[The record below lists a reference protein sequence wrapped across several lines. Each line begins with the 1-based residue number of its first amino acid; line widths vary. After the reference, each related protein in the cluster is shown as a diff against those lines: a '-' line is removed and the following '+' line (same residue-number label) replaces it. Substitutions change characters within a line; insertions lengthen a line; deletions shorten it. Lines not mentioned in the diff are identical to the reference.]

1 MEKKKATKNNNNE
14 WTIFELV
21 NSCCLIKRQTYRL
34 LAIDLR
40 SSFLE
45 STSFLTFDFLLGI
58 SEQLSATIRKYGR
71 MMRPMVGVLC
81 GKWATVHGYTP
92 QLC

>member
-14 WTIFELV
+14 WSIFELV
-21 NSCCLIKRQTYRL
+21 SSCCLIKRQTYRL

-58 SEQLSATIRKYGR
+58 SEQLSAVDNCISLMQDTSSFVINELSAFDDGISDI
-71 MMRPMVGVLC
+71 
-81 GKWATVHGYTP
+81 
-92 QLC
+92 